1 MFSTW
6 YVNLLTNWK
15 WYWLVLAFYL
25 IYNSSC
31 TVQLTVRMKLNLLW
45 RLVLCNCNI
54 CRMQW
59 TYDVPVFFIMFLV
72 EKKGSCKDCLPCSKE
87 KRKKNYRNVIQKQ
100 IDYIAVIF
108 ITLKSYFGK
117 EGIGERERETQN
129 LAFAGSPHKW
139 LQRPWWPGLSKQKLR
154 TWSSFEVSH
163 AGAGA
168 RAPGPSSAA
177 FLSALRRSWIR
188 SGEAGTVTG
197 QLFNSLCHNADLCF
211 HNFKNT

>member
-117 EGIGERERETQN
+117 EGIGERERE
-129 LAFAGSPHKW
+129 
-139 LQRPWWPGLSKQKLR
+139 KLR
-154 TWSSFEVSH
+154 ILHLLVHPTSGCS
-163 AGAGA
+163 GRDGQD
-168 RAPGPSSAA
+168 SAN
-177 FLSALRRSWIR
+177 RSWEPEAPLR
-188 SGEAGTVTG
+188 SPMLVQEPAHPDHLL
-197 QLFNSLCHNADLCF
+197 QPF
-211 HNFKNT
+211 